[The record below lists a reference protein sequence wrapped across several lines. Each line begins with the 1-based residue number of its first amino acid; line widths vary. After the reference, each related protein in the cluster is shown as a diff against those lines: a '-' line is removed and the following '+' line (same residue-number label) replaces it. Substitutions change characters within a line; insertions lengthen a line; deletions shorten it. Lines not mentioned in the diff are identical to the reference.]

1 MMVENNQLAI
11 LQPQY
16 LTMKLKF
23 LIFASLAS
31 FQLKAQS
38 ISFPMESKYWDYDS
52 SAVQFIKQGNTST
65 AKPKKNGGYQIF
77 LKNQV
82 FTNGTIEYDVELTG
96 IGFPGINFRMSAD
109 KKNGENFYIR
119 SFGKVNA
126 LARTTLQ
133 YAAIINGTSMWDLS
147 DAYQSGADI
156 KQPGLNHVKLVI
168 SGKQMLAYVNDMTRP
183 ALQIPELE
191 GRISSGGIS
200 LSGNVIYSNLKINP
214 ASTEGLSPGP
224 GIDITANDT
233 RYLRKWQVTAPVDF
247 PFGKDI
253 ILPLASTY
261 GDLNKSELPDSN
273 TVWKPIEAENRAI
286 VNLNRIYGSGIR
298 DQRRLVWLKTTIHS
312 DKDQER
318 ILQLGF
324 SDEIWVFINGQ
335 ILYVDK
341 NYFGTPEQKEPR
353 GRCTI
358 DNTTI
363 KLPLKQG
370 DNTVMIALTNYFFG
384 WGIVARLDS
393 PDGLLY

>member
-1 MMVENNQLAI
+1 
-11 LQPQY
+11 
-16 LTMKLKF
+16 
-23 LIFASLAS
+23 
-31 FQLKAQS
+31 
-38 ISFPMESKYWDYDS
+38 
-52 SAVQFIKQGNTST
+52 
-65 AKPKKNGGYQIF
+65 
-77 LKNQV
+77 
-82 FTNGTIEYDVELTG
+82 
-96 IGFPGINFRMSAD
+96 
-109 KKNGENFYIR
+109 
-119 SFGKVNA
+119 
-126 LARTTLQ
+126 
-133 YAAIINGTSMWDLS
+133 
-147 DAYQSGADI
+147 
-156 KQPGLNHVKLVI
+156 
-168 SGKQMLAYVNDMTRP
+168 
-183 ALQIPELE
+183 
-191 GRISSGGIS
+191 
-200 LSGNVIYSNLKINP
+200 
-214 ASTEGLSPGP
+214 
-224 GIDITANDT
+224 
-233 RYLRKWQVTAPVDF
+233 
-247 PFGKDI
+247 
-253 ILPLASTY
+253 LPSTY